1 MTIEAPNIINWR
13 IQHMNNDN
21 AHKYIMAAN
30 FQDIFQLTRRVG
42 EVRLQMDKIR
52 FRAQGIGGM
61 LGIAGGALGGPLGSV
76 VGFGVGRSIGGYIG
90 NVMAKRYYGQDHA
103 VINEQLTTAQQRN
116 SQLNYQYAVH
126 NALGE
131 VLDTLAQNEGKEQE
145 KIIQD
150 VLVL

>member
-1 MTIEAPNIINWR
+1 MTIETPNYINWR

-30 FQDIFQLTRRVG
+30 FQDIFALTRRVG
-42 EVRLQMDKIR
+42 EVRIQMDKIR

-61 LGIAGGALGGPLGSV
+61 LGIAGGALGGPLGSII
-76 VGFGVGRSIGGYIG
+76 GFGVGRSIGGYLG
-90 NVMAKRYYGQDHA
+90 NVLANRYYGNDHA
-103 VINEQLTTAQQRN
+103 VITESLSTAQQRN

-131 VLDTLAQNEGKEQE
+131 VLDTLAQNDVKEQE